1 MIFGG
6 KFRALWNKIRQAQ
19 TSKISLL
26 HLLFLQKQ
34 QNTLP
39 PNFTYSAFC

>member
-19 TSKISLL
+19 TSRISLL

-34 QNTLP
+34 QKSAKH
-39 PNFTYSAFC
+39 FTAKLYLF